1 MTNDAIILRIGL
13 LTTSWLKMKKI
24 MAWVILAK
32 EILTKQ
38 IKKPTSDNLEK
49 LINVELLE
57 KAANTIIKLAG
68 LKSFQGEVRVL
79 NANSDSRVEMSKL
92 SNLYKIKPF
101 LDSNVLLRVNGK
113 LGESRLLHSETH
125 LTHLPKKAT

>member
-49 LINVELLE
+49 LVNVELLE
-57 KAANTIIKLAG
+57 KAANTIIKMAK

-92 SNLYKIKPF
+92 SNL
-101 LDSNVLLRVNGK
+101 
-113 LGESRLLHSETH
+113 
-125 LTHLPKKAT
+125 

>member
-57 KAANTIIKLAG
+57 KAANTIIKMAK

-125 LTHLPKKAT
+125 LTHLPKKVT

>member
-49 LINVELLE
+49 LVNVELLE
-57 KAANTIIKLAG
+57 KAANTIIKMAK

-79 NANSDSRVEMSKL
+79 NANSDSTVEMSKL
-92 SNLYKIKPF
+92 SNL
-101 LDSNVLLRVNGK
+101 
-113 LGESRLLHSETH
+113 
-125 LTHLPKKAT
+125 

>member
-125 LTHLPKKAT
+125 LKHLPKKAT

>member
-57 KAANTIIKLAG
+57 KAANTIIKMAK

-101 LDSNVLLRVNGK
+101 LVSNVLLRVNGK

-125 LTHLPKKAT
+125 LTHLPKKVT

>member
-57 KAANTIIKLAG
+57 KAANTIIKMAK

>member
-125 LTHLPKKAT
+125 LTHLPKKVT

>member
-57 KAANTIIKLAG
+57 KAANTIIKMAKLN
-68 LKSFQGEVRVL
+68 SFQGEVRVL

>member
-49 LINVELLE
+49 LIIVELLE

-125 LTHLPKKAT
+125 LKHLPKKAT

>member
-57 KAANTIIKLAG
+57 KAANTIIKMAK

-101 LDSNVLLRVNGK
+101 LVSNVLLRVNGK

>member
-57 KAANTIIKLAG
+57 KAANTIIKMAKLR
-68 LKSFQGEVRVL
+68 SFQGEVRVL

-125 LTHLPKKAT
+125 LKHLPKKAT

>member
-1 MTNDAIILRIGL
+1 MTNDVIILRIGL

-49 LINVELLE
+49 LVNVELLE
-57 KAANTIIKLAG
+57 KAANTIIKMAK

-92 SNLYKIKPF
+92 SNL
-101 LDSNVLLRVNGK
+101 
-113 LGESRLLHSETH
+113 
-125 LTHLPKKAT
+125 

>member
-1 MTNDAIILRIGL
+1 
-13 LTTSWLKMKKI
+13 

-125 LTHLPKKAT
+125 LKHLPKKAT

>member
-57 KAANTIIKLAG
+57 KAANTIIKLAR

>member
-57 KAANTIIKLAG
+57 KAANTIIKMAK
-68 LKSFQGEVRVL
+68 LKTFQGEVRVL